1 MTIELTYNG
10 KKQKIENVSIGGQI
24 TVEYVKSDGE
34 KMVYHLILTKKETML
49 LNK

>member
-1 MTIELTYNG
+1 MKIKFTYNG
-10 KKQKIENVSIGGQI
+10 KEQWIENVSIGGQI